1 MRGFHDIRT
10 PNSFICCVYKER
22 ALAARVGFIGLGA
35 IGRPMAKHVVQNF
48 DGMVWNRS
56 ADKAKS
62 FVAEFGGA
70 AGATPAEVIRW
81 AEVVVTCLPTS
92 REVREVVEREE
103 NGWRKGQLLIDCTSG
118 DPASGRATA
127 AWLKA
132 RGVGC
137 VDGPVSGGTSGAE
150 AGKLTV
156 MVGGEKADFDRARP
170 FIEAF
175 GSRIVHV
182 GPPGAGHAV
191 KAVNQVLL
199 AVNIQA
205 AGEGLAALAKLGVPA
220 AAALEV
226 INGSSGRSNVT
237 ENLIPQRVVTRAYP
251 RTFRLALLDKDVG
264 IALQLLRETGVPSAA
279 AAESKRFMEQTRKAL
294 GEEADHVEAIRE
306 IERAAGV
313 EIR

>member
-1 MRGFHDIRT
+1 MKT
-10 PNSFICCVYKER
+10 K
-22 ALAARVGFIGLGA
+22 VGFIGLGA
-35 IGRPMAKHVVQNF
+35 IGRPMARHIVQKF
-48 DGMVWNRS
+48 DGMVWNRT
-56 ADKAKS
+56 ATRAIEFAQEHGAKA
-62 FVAEFGGA
+62 A
-70 AGATPAEVIRW
+70 ATVPEVVRW
-81 AEVVVTCLPTS
+81 ADVVITCLPTS

-118 DPASGRATA
+118 DPASARATA
-127 AWLKA
+127 DWLKQ
-132 RGVGC
+132 RGIGF
-137 VDGPVSGGTSGAE
+137 VDAPVSGGTSGAE

-156 MVGGEKADFDRARP
+156 MVGGEKDSFDRAKP

-199 AVNIQA
+199 AINIQA
-205 AGEGLAALAKLGVPA
+205 AGEGLAALARLGVPA
-220 AAALEV
+220 QAALEV

-264 IALQLLRETGVPSAA
+264 IALQLLRETGVPSDA
-279 AAESKRFMEQTRKAL
+279 AAESKKFMERTRKAL
-294 GEEADHVEAIRE
+294 GEEADHVEAIRV
-306 IERAAGV
+306 IEKQAGV

>member
-1 MRGFHDIRT
+1 LKT
-10 PNSFICCVYKER
+10 
-22 ALAARVGFIGLGA
+22 RVGFIGLGA
-35 IGRPMAKHVVQNF
+35 IGRPMAKHIVGRF
-48 DGMVWNRS
+48 DGMVWNRT
-56 ADKAKS
+56 AERARS
-62 FVAEFGGA
+62 FAEEHGGKVA
-70 AGATPAEVIRW
+70 ATPADVIKW
-81 AEVVVTCLPTS
+81 AEVVITCLPTS

-132 RGVGC
+132 KGVGC

-156 MVGGEKADFDRARP
+156 MVGGEKSDFDRAKP

-199 AVNIQA
+199 AINIQA
-205 AGEGLAALAKLGVPA
+205 AGEGLAALAKLGVSA

-226 INGSSGRSNVT
+226 LNGSSGRSNVT
-237 ENLIPQRVVTRAYP
+237 ENLIPQRVVTRAWP

-264 IALQLLRETGVPSAA
+264 IAVQILKETGVPSE
-279 AAESKRFMEQTRKAL
+279 AAEQSKRFMEKTRKAL
-294 GEEADHVEAIRE
+294 GEEADHVEAIKE